1 MAEKGH
7 IMKRNSTAGP
17 RNKLTGKH
25 AAPTKPSTTKNPE
38 SESSEPISR
47 IPLLKTQ
54 NNKEKLPKIHTALSR
69 SQSDLVPAD
78 ELDGIQLELE
88 MLLSTVALRYR
99 VLKSELES
107 IDKADER
114 KDRKNI
120 TRLMEKPPISPGKRK
135 RPESDDKVFLS
146 Q

>member
-1 MAEKGH
+1 MADKGN

-38 SESSEPISR
+38 PESETSR
-47 IPLLKTQ
+47 IPLIKTQ
-54 NNKEKLPKIHTALSR
+54 NNKDKLPKIYTALSR

-99 VLKSELES
+99 VLKTELDS

-114 KDRKNI
+114 KDRKS
-120 TRLMEKPPISPGKRK
+120 TSRLMEKPPISPGKRK
-135 RPESDDKVFLS
+135 RPESDDKVCLF
-146 Q
+146 